1 MAKNI
6 RCDIAA
12 SCLINAQTSIV
23 PASEKAKKTDLFR
36 PDGEDDFWVR
46 SRSQV
51 LAVLSRMRNRT
62 TPVTAYFDGDQKFI
76 LTAVLGLLK
85 ERDLLILDEGP
96 SEKLNVKLLRSG
108 RACCVAMQDQ
118 VRIRFDCVN
127 LERARYKGCSVLV
140 CPIPR
145 ELLYL
150 QRREC
155 YRVAASVVNPPVCYV
170 PQLEQNPLKLLVVDI
185 SVGGVSLHNLH
196 QPMQAKPQDL
206 RLYRGCKLYLPDFG
220 ELTVDLEVQNIRRA
234 VRKDGTEVQ
243 KIGARFMN
251 LRPGASSHIQRYVNK
266 IQLKQIAMS
275 RK

>member
-108 RACCVAMQDQ
+108 RAGVPDSEGTVISPASG
-118 VRIRFDCVN
+118 VLPRSGI
-127 LERARYKGCSVLV
+127 CSESSGML
-140 CPIPR
+140 C
-145 ELLYL
+145 
-150 QRREC
+150 
-155 YRVAASVVNPPVCYV
+155 AATGPEPV
-170 PQLEQNPLKLLVVDI
+170 KA
-185 SVGGVSLHNLH
+185 VGS
-196 QPMQAKPQDL
+196 
-206 RLYRGCKLYLPDFG
+206 
-220 ELTVDLEVQNIRRA
+220 
-234 VRKDGTEVQ
+234 
-243 KIGARFMN
+243 
-251 LRPGASSHIQRYVNK
+251 
-266 IQLKQIAMS
+266 
-275 RK
+275 